1 MSTGMRWKY
10 HTDVS
15 FSAVPE
21 LPVPL
26 EQKGWM
32 ENDISIIWLKDDG
45 WEEGV
50 REGWTSL
57 LAFQV
62 YYNRGE
68 GECST
73 RHIMSSEEP
82 KTRI

>member
-1 MSTGMRWKY
+1 MRWKY
-10 HTDVS
+10 HTDAS

-26 EQKGWM
+26 EEKGWM

-50 REGWTSL
+50 REG
-57 LAFQV
+57 
-62 YYNRGE
+62 
-68 GECST
+68 
-73 RHIMSSEEP
+73 
-82 KTRI
+82 